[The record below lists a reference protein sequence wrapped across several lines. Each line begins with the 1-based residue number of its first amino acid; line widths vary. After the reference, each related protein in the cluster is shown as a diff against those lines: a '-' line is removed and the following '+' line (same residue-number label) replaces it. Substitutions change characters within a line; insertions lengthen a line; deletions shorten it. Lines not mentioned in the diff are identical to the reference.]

1 MGLMSVKPLQQ
12 ASQTCTL
19 ALHELC
25 LSCKALSK
33 CQTCFRYV
41 VSGLKTPLCQGPLTP
56 GLLPGVRRS
65 WSTSIALLMCCC
77 TYQVCP
83 KSLCS
88 VSAEKWET
96 VVLPLK
102 RTWLAYSTSRT
113 AVWQD
118 NFRRAL
124 FVKPIFSL
132 SKWGS
137 TNGLNRRSISNFLWK
152 WCSDLSNVAKGLWKG
167 CPKGKN
173 CIQVVPAF
181 LERLKSQRRM

>member
-1 MGLMSVKPLQQ
+1 MSNLFPLCCLRLENTIVPG
-12 ASQTCTL
+12 APNTRPIAWCE
-19 ALHELC
+19 ALLVYKHSAFDVL
-25 LSCKALSK
+25 L
-33 CQTCFRYV
+33 YI
-41 VSGLKTPLCQGPLTP
+41 SGLSQKFVQH
-56 GLLPGVRRS
+56 
-65 WSTSIALLMCCC
+65 
-77 TYQVCP
+77 
-83 KSLCS
+83 
-88 VSAEKWET
+88 VSRKVGDC

-102 RTWLAYSTSRT
+102 STWLAYSTSRT

-181 LERLKSQRRM
+181 LERLNSQRRMQDQDTSCVDENFW